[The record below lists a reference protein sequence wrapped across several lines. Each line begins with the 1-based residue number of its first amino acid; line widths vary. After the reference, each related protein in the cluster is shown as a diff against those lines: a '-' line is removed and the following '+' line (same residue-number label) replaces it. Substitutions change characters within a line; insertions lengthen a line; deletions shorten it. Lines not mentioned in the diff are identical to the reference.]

1 MRNQLGIAALVT
13 AVASGLVAMAAPAAA
28 GVPARYTAQQ
38 LNWHTC
44 APDEV
49 NLPAGVPVEVLKGL
63 DCATFSTPR
72 DWDHPGQGTDLSIA
86 VSRLAAT
93 GSATDSVIT
102 NPGGPGGAGR
112 FFPLALAGQAT
123 LRQHQEIIGM
133 DARGTG
139 KSTTVNCGD
148 NGGMDGKL
156 DPQNRDPRN
165 LNKILDGVQAFVRAC
180 QQHSGALLPYIDTYQ
195 TVRDID
201 LLRSLLGRQKI
212 NWVGYSAGTWM
223 GAHYAQTFPQHTG
236 RFVLDSNTEF
246 TGSWQQSFGLQPI
259 GIERRW
265 REDLVP
271 WLAKYDADY
280 HLGATAD
287 TVYQNYQGIRA
298 ALAST
303 PLDLGGGVTYRPF
316 DLDLAIL
323 AATEAT
329 GEWTT
334 LAGTIGNART
344 ATDPTASEQAKAA
357 ARAAIKAAQPAV
369 DSNAGPQVA
378 TEYAVRCNDTRY
390 VGGDRPSL
398 IRPVLIRLSQQYID
412 AGMPLWGAAQLEQPC
427 AFWPS
432 HPKPTPTVNGKG
444 VPPVLLVQAER
455 DPVTPIEGA
464 RTAHATFQ
472 NSRLITVTGAGNHGQ
487 YALDQNS
494 GLDAIVNNY
503 LVNGV
508 VPADQS
514 VPGSPLPTP

>member
-1 MRNQLGIAALVT
+1 MRSQLGIAAVVA
-13 AVASGLVAMAAPAAA
+13 AVLCGLVATAAPAQA
-28 GVPARYTAQQ
+28 GVATRYATQQ
-38 LNWHTC
+38 LNWRQC
-44 APDEV
+44 AADEV
-49 NLPAGVPVEVLKGL
+49 NLPAGADPTKLLAGL
-63 DCATFSTPR
+63 QCATFTTPR
-72 DWDHPGQGTDLSIA
+72 DWDHPGQGPDLTIA

-93 GSATDSVIT
+93 GTATASLIT

-112 FFPLALAGQAT
+112 FFPVALTGQAA
-123 LRQHQEIIGM
+123 LREHQDVIGM

-139 KSTTVNCGD
+139 KSTTVDCGE
-148 NGGMDGKL
+148 DGSSFAKL
-156 DPQNRDPRN
+156 DPQNRDPGN
-165 LNKILDGVQAFVRAC
+165 LNKILDGIAGFARAC
-180 QQHSGALLPYIDTYQ
+180 QQHAGALLPYIDTYQ

-201 LLRSLLGRQKI
+201 LLRTLLGRPTI

-246 TGSWQQSFGLQPI
+246 TGTWQDSFGLQPI

-287 TVYQNYQGIRA
+287 AVYATYQSIRA
-298 ALAST
+298 ALGRT
-303 PLDLGGGVTYRPF
+303 PLDLGGGVTYGPF

-329 GEWTT
+329 GEWKA
-334 LAGTIGNART
+334 LAATVGNART
-344 ATDPTASEQAKAA
+344 ATDPAASEQARAA
-357 ARAAIKAAQPAV
+357 ARAAIKAVIPPV

-390 VGGDRPSL
+390 VGGDRAS
-398 IRPVLIRLSQQYID
+398 LIRLSQRYID
-412 AGMPLWGAAQLEQPC
+412 AGLPLWGAAQLEQPC

-432 HPKPTPTVNGKG
+432 HPKPLPTVNGKG
-444 VPPVLLVQAER
+444 VPPVLMVQGER

-464 RTAHATFQ
+464 RAAHARFQ

-487 YALDQNS
+487 YCLDQNPA
-494 GLDAIVNNY
+494 LDAIVDNY

-514 VPGSPLPTP
+514 IPGSPLPTP